1 MLMFGLGGI
10 FVEAMQDVAFRVH
23 PVTDLDAR
31 EMIREIRGFPILEGM
46 RGETSVDLVGLEEV
60 VQRVSQLVGDHD
72 AIAEL
77 DVNPLVALPDRVVA
91 LDARFRIAL

>member
-1 MLMFGLGGI
+1 MFGLGGI
-10 FVEAMQDVAFRVH
+10 FVEAMRDVAFRVH

-31 EMIREIRGFPILEGM
+31 EMVREIRGFPILEGM

-60 VQRVSQLVGDHD
+60 IQRVSQLVGDHD

-77 DVNPLVALPDRVVA
+77 DVNPLVALPDRVAA
-91 LDARFRIAL
+91 LDARFRIAS